1 MAARFHVPQPRPTRR
16 RRPGTPALALVP
28 DRLARVLPM
37 PRPAARPT
45 RLVLLT
51 CRPCDLTTDPML
63 PADAEHAAG
72 EHDDQHH
79 TGQPTAE
86 LHTDPQPVYVLGRT
100 AGGPDLGGAA

>member
-16 RRPGTPALALVP
+16 RRPGAPALAVVP
-28 DRLARVLPM
+28 DRLAPVLPM
-37 PRPAARPT
+37 PRPAARPV

-51 CRPCDLTTDPML
+51 CRPCNLTADPM
-63 PADAEHAAG
+63 PAALAEHAAG

-79 TGQPTAE
+79 AGQPTAD
-86 LHTDPQPVYVLGRT
+86 LRTDPRPAYILGRT